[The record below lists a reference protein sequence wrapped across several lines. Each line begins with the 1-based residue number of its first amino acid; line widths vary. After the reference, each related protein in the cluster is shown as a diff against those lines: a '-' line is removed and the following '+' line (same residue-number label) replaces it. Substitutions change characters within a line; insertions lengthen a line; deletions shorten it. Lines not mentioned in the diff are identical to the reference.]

1 LKLGGKMKRYFLYYS
16 FVSKDRKTG
25 QGNTEV
31 RCKKIKC
38 LKDIRDI
45 EKCILEENK
54 EFIQVAISN
63 FIMF

>member
-1 LKLGGKMKRYFLYYS
+1 M
-16 FVSKDRKTG
+16 
-25 QGNTEV
+25 Q
-31 RCKKIKC
+31 KIKC